1 MAEVLRVGKI
11 DFLHTSFS
19 GEVEIKRGDQAITVP
34 FAALEKLI
42 AEKVR
47 AQAMERLEKMSPPE
61 LLAFAT
67 KK

>member
-1 MAEVLRVGKI
+1 MAEILKVGKVE
-11 DFLHTSFS
+11 FSHLNYS
-19 GEVEIKRGDQAITVP
+19 GEVEIKRGEQAITVP

-42 AEKVR
+42 AEKVK
-47 AQAMERLEKMSPPE
+47 AQAIDRLEKMSPPE